1 MLERERKISLGG
13 KCIAGFK
20 SFEVRIQYS
29 KDVLIMSE
37 PGSPGDR
44 AEISQPREDSLPN
57 ATRRKESLDLVDTF
71 ELFKVYFDNKLGDLK
86 SELVQ
91 DSLTKK
97 LKEDVSLKFKREGN
111 KIQHKFNEEIVSEL
125 NKLLKF
131 APLSESH
138 VIQLVSN
145 LVGKVKGRNKLIRIA
160 DTSTGSWTTVREYES
175 NVIASDSEDEKKI
188 RQANAR
194 AVRILKDKSRNR
206 VHPYKASAKP
216 TAMETAPNPYYSSNY
231 KRQNRP
237 PFRAG
242 NGHAVHVGH
251 VSCLQTDGTLET
263 RIPTNQDAS
272 ADQQR
277 QFHPEIVKKS
287 TTRLLMISIYI
298 VYLGVIGK
306 MV

>member
-1 MLERERKISLGG
+1 MLEREREISLGG

-57 ATRRKESLDLVDTF
+57 ATREKESRDLVDTF

-91 DSLTKK
+91 EQDSLTKK
-97 LKEDVSLKFKREGN
+97 LKEDVSLKFKHEGN

-131 APLSESH
+131 VPHSESH
-138 VIQLVSN
+138 VIQLISN
-145 LVGKVKGRNKLIRIA
+145 LVEKVKGRNKLIRIA
-160 DTSTGSWTTVREYES
+160 DTSAGGWTTVREYES

-188 RQANAR
+188 RQADAR
-194 AVRILKDKSRNR
+194 AVRIIKDKSRNR
-206 VHPYKASAKP
+206 AHPYKASAKP

-231 KRQNRP
+231 KRQDRP

-242 NGHAVHVGH
+242 NGRREPSVWDVCHACRQTGH
-251 VSCLQTDGTLET
+251 WRRECPLLKM
-263 RIPTNQDAS
+263 
-272 ADQQR
+272 QQ
-277 QFHPEIVKKS
+277 QINGGS
-287 TTRLLMISIYI
+287 SIQ
-298 VYLGVIGK
+298 K
-306 MV
+306 